1 MENTGSRP
9 YTNPSIPQTHSTRQ
23 ALPARLYGGFKRG
36 MDIFSALLGL
46 VVLSPVLLIIAIW
59 IQRDS
64 PGPVF
69 YRGPRLGR
77 GGKLFSILK
86 FRTMYERPESY
97 AGPRLTAQDDA
108 RITHLGRWLRDTKLN
123 ELPQLWN
130 VLVGDMS
137 LVGPR
142 PEDPELAQAWPAEV
156 RDEILRVRPG
166 ITSPASVLYR
176 DEESMLATGQL
187 MSSYLGAILPSKQRL
202 DQLYVRRR
210 SLLLDL
216 DTLLWTSLVLVPKI
230 GAAVPPEN
238 RVFLGPLSRLM
249 RRHVSWFGIDTA
261 VTLIA
266 IGLTGV
272 FWRSFGP
279 LDVGWPKA
287 ILLAVGFAL
296 LYSISNAILGVNRIS
311 WSQASLTDAMDLIPA
326 LGLATLAAIVV
337 NVFWLAN
344 PLLPIGLIIMAA
356 LLASAGFVV
365 VRYRSRLLSGL
376 ALRWMSRRNAIQAQ
390 ERVIILGGGES
401 GQFVAWLLQNG
412 RTANA
417 FQIIGFVDD
426 DLYKQGIRIR
436 GVNVVGQ
443 REDLP
448 ELVKRFDVG
457 IIIFAIHN
465 IPAIEK
471 HRLLNICRSTS
482 AQVVSFPD
490 VVGNL
495 HRVVDKKGYTANDQ
509 TDPGEEPSDSR
520 PEAISLLGSEQIDTW
535 LTELGELAQLGD
547 LAAITMRIQ
556 DIRSQIQAETIQ

>member
-23 ALPARLYGGFKRG
+23 TLPARLYGGFKRG

-249 RRHVSWFGIDTA
+249 RRHVSWF
-261 VTLIA
+261 
-266 IGLTGV
+266 
-272 FWRSFGP
+272 
-279 LDVGWPKA
+279 
-287 ILLAVGFAL
+287 
-296 LYSISNAILGVNRIS
+296 
-311 WSQASLTDAMDLIPA
+311 AS
-326 LGLATLAAIVV
+326 
-337 NVFWLAN
+337 
-344 PLLPIGLIIMAA
+344 
-356 LLASAGFVV
+356 
-365 VRYRSRLLSGL
+365 
-376 ALRWMSRRNAIQAQ
+376 
-390 ERVIILGGGES
+390 
-401 GQFVAWLLQNG
+401 
-412 RTANA
+412 
-417 FQIIGFVDD
+417 
-426 DLYKQGIRIR
+426 
-436 GVNVVGQ
+436 
-443 REDLP
+443 
-448 ELVKRFDVG
+448 
-457 IIIFAIHN
+457 
-465 IPAIEK
+465 
-471 HRLLNICRSTS
+471 
-482 AQVVSFPD
+482 
-490 VVGNL
+490 
-495 HRVVDKKGYTANDQ
+495 
-509 TDPGEEPSDSR
+509 
-520 PEAISLLGSEQIDTW
+520 GS
-535 LTELGELAQLGD
+535 
-547 LAAITMRIQ
+547 
-556 DIRSQIQAETIQ
+556 S

>member
-23 ALPARLYGGFKRG
+23 TLPARLYGGFKRG
-36 MDIFSALLGL
+36 MDIISALLGL
-46 VVLSPVLLIIAIW
+46 VVLSPFFLVIAIW

-142 PEDPELAQAWPAEV
+142 PEDPELAEAWPAEV

-187 MSSYLGAILPSKQRL
+187 MNSYLGAILPSKQRL

-249 RRHVSWFGIDTA
+249 RRHVSWFGIDTL

-266 IGLTGV
+266 IGLTGA

-279 LDVGWPKA
+279 LDVGWPVA
-287 ILLAVGFAL
+287 TMLALGFAL
-296 LYSISNAILGVNRIS
+296 LYSVSNAILGVNRIS
-311 WSQASLTDAMDLIPA
+311 WSQASLSDAMDLIPA

-337 NVFWLAN
+337 NFFWFAN
-344 PLLPIGLIIMAA
+344 PLLPLGLIIMAA

-471 HRLLNICRSTS
+471 HRLLNICSSTS

-495 HRVVDKKGYTANDQ
+495 RRVIHENGYTANAPA
-509 TDPGEEPSDSR
+509 DPGQEPSDSR
-520 PEAISLLGSEQIDTW
+520 PEAISLLGSEQIDML
-535 LTELGELAQLGD
+535 LTELGELAQRGD
-547 LAAITMRIQ
+547 LAAIKMRIQ
-556 DIRSQIQAETIQ
+556 DIRSQIQAETIL